1 VLGPAAEKIPRS
13 SPSNCRSRWP
23 YDSIMLG
30 KREGLHIVVGWW
42 TGGAAVAAESAL
54 SSLTVSFPFYASYKT
69 TILPERNRVPL
80 LHCHAL
86 TIGGR
91 LLPFK
96 GC

>member
-1 VLGPAAEKIPRS
+1 
-13 SPSNCRSRWP
+13 
-23 YDSIMLG
+23 MLG

-42 TGGAAVAAESAL
+42 TGGAAVAAESAFKFL
-54 SSLTVSFPFYASYKT
+54 NGVVPFLRYTKT
-69 TILPERNRVPL
+69 TILPERNRVPV

-96 GC
+96 GR